1 MKDNNVIH
9 RDLKTENILL
19 TKDKNIKI
27 SDFGLARLLTSLSE
41 MASTECG
48 TPTTIAPEIL
58 EGKKY
63 TYSADIWSLGCVFYE
78 LWVGVS
84 PF

>member
-1 MKDNNVIH
+1 MKDKKVIH

-27 SDFGLARLLTSLSE
+27 GDFGLAKIMTSLSE

-48 TPTTIAPEIL
+48 TPTTVAPEIL
-58 EGKKY
+58 EG
-63 TYSADIWSLGCVFYE
+63 
-78 LWVGVS
+78 
-84 PF
+84 

>member
-1 MKDNNVIH
+1 MKDKNVIH

-27 SDFGLARLLTSLSE
+27 SDFDLAKILTSLSE

-48 TPTTIAPEIL
+48 TPTTSAPEIL

-63 TYSADIWSLGCVFYE
+63 TIYADIWSLGCVFYE
-78 LWVGVS
+78 L
-84 PF
+84 